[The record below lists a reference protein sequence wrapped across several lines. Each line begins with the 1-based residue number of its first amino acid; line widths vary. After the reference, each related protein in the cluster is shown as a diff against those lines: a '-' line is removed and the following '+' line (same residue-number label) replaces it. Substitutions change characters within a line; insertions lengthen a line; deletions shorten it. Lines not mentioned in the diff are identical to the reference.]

1 MPELILMPY
10 PAFSY
15 IRFVKKER
23 PLVSKS
29 EHKDVLF
36 FGLGCT
42 PCFNPHPYVR
52 GDSNIPKAKWL

>member
-36 FGLGCT
+36 LDWDALLVSIHT
-42 PCFNPHPYVR
+42 PT
-52 GDSNIPKAKWL
+52 